1 MNNITTSNTGG
12 RKDMRDMLDF
22 CAHHGI
28 GATIETRP
36 MDDANAA
43 LGTGVHG
50 IVRYVLCNDVDDDPI
65 ATAG

>member
-1 MNNITTSNTGG
+1 
-12 RKDMRDMLDF
+12 MLDF

-36 MDDANAA
+36 MDDVNAA
-43 LGTGVHG
+43 LEDLKTSHG
-50 IVRYVLCNDVDDDPI
+50 IVRYVLCNDVDDEPI